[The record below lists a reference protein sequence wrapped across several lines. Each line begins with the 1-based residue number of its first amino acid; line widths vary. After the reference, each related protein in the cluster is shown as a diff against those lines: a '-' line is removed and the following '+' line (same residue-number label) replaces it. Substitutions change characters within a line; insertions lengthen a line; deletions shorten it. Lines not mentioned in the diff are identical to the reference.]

1 MTTPWLTDAE
11 LIDATHRRQPCA
23 QARALAGMGVPFLRR
38 PDGTLLVSR
47 QALEAALSGATAGT
61 STHPPTSRWAHN
73 AADAPASNGIRWSNR
88 A

>member
-47 QALEAALSGATAGT
+47 QALEAALSGAPAVT

-73 AADAPASNGIRWSNR
+73 AADAPASNGIRWSTR

>member
-47 QALEAALSGATAGT
+47 QALESALSGAPAAT
-61 STHPPTSRWAHN
+61 STHPPTNRWAHN
-73 AADAPASNGIRWSNR
+73 AADAPASNGIRWSTR

>member
-47 QALEAALSGATAGT
+47 QALEAALSGAPAATT
-61 STHPPTSRWAHN
+61 THQQVFQ
-73 AADAPASNGIRWSNR
+73 
-88 A
+88 